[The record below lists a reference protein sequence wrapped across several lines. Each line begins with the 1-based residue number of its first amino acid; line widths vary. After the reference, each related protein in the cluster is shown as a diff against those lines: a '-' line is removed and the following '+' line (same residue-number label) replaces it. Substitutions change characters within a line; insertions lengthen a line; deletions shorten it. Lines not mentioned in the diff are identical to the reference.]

1 MKFSRDNRR
10 VLLGQSGRG
19 GRNECPKAFLP
30 HPPLPLSLSPFSTR
44 FVPGKSRKRFLP
56 RQSFFSPSFPLL
68 FSYTVEE
75 EGNKKFFLLP
85 PSSFVRGTKE
95 DREER
100 RKSKDEEIPFP
111 SSCVPLFP
119 PPPLFVCRLRI
130 WQSRRGFRA
139 SATQRE
145 IPLERGKNSSQSPSK
160 SQGGRN
166 KFLVKKKLRG
176 LGMPSRSYS
185 IMPTGYKSRMFDSN

>member
-1 MKFSRDNRR
+1 M
-10 VLLGQSGRG
+10 LGQSGRG

-119 PPPLFVCRLRI
+119 PPTLCLSPSNLAKPPRISRLRHTERDPSGEGEKLQPI
-130 WQSRRGFRA
+130 ALKIPRGEKQVFG
-139 SATQRE
+139 Q
-145 IPLERGKNSSQSPSK
+145 
-160 SQGGRN
+160 
-166 KFLVKKKLRG
+166 KKLRG

-185 IMPTGYKSRMFDSN
+185 SQYMYYANWL